1 MTKKEPE
8 LFISSRSIEKEAV
21 DNLNAIFLEL
31 MEQGI
36 SDLHMIEL
44 EDYWQFKIRTPIGLS
59 NFCQVAKQEGTL
71 YSDKIKSRCN
81 ISISER
87 IKPSDGRFRL
97 RFFDESIQDLKGLD
111 VRVNISFSVRG
122 EYIVCRLLDQKNANI
137 SINALGLPEHYIDA
151 IKQLNDAPQGLF
163 VISGPTGSGK
173 TTTLYAIL
181 NMLNDGTRNIITIE
195 EPVEYMVD
203 GIQQFNVD
211 GLNLT
216 FPIQLRA
223 AMRQDPDVILVGE
236 IRDEITADI
245 AAKAAATGH
254 LVLATVHANSAL
266 HTVERLHDLGL
277 EPSRLALVLN
287 GVVAQRLLPKIDI
300 SEGFPYFEEPND
312 IDRLW
317 LDMNGITSQNIHIPN
332 PNHPTKG
339 KVPVMELFILSEKA
353 RLAIARGA
361 FGELPNFAI
370 QQPWYDTLAQSGA
383 RLVFDGLVH
392 LSHLKRIVTS
402 TGDEKKHKRILNKMV
417 ESGELTFEEAKIVIE
432 EQTKLTLKGIHQPI
446 SEVINIVR
454 KRMIAEHLGFS
465 FPVKA
470 TERPIEEMF

>member
-1 MTKKEPE
+1 VKKEPE
-8 LFISSRSIEKEAV
+8 LFISSRITEKEAV
-21 DNLNAIFLEL
+21 EDLNAMFLEL

-44 EDYWQFKIRTPIGLS
+44 EDRWDFKVRTPIGLVFYKS
-59 NFCQVAKQEGTL
+59 VTKHDGTL

-87 IKPSDGRFRL
+87 IKPADGRFRL
-97 RFFDESIQDLKGLD
+97 RFFDETIDDLKGLD

-122 EYIVCRLLDQKNANI
+122 EYIVCRLLDQKNASI
-137 SINALGLPEHYIDA
+137 SINALGLPEHYIEA
-151 IKQLNDAPQGLF
+151 IKQLNEAPQGLF

-211 GLNLT
+211 GQNLT
-216 FPIQLRA
+216 FPMQLRA

-266 HTVERLHDLGL
+266 HTIERLRDLGL
-277 EPSRLALVLN
+277 DPARLALTLN
-287 GVVAQRLLPKIDI
+287 GVVAQRLLPKMDV
-300 SEGFPYFEEPND
+300 SNDYPFYEEPND

-317 LDMNGITSQNIHIPN
+317 LDMHGISSQNIHIPN
-332 PNHPTKG
+332 PKHPTKG

-353 RLAIARGA
+353 KLAIARGA
-361 FGELPNFAI
+361 LGELPAFAV

-383 RLVFDGLVH
+383 RLVFDGMVH
-392 LSHLKRIVTS
+392 LNHLKKIVTS
-402 TGDEKKHKRILNKMV
+402 TGDEKQHKRILNRMI
-417 ESGELTFEEAKIVIE
+417 ESGELSFEEAKLVIE
-432 EQTKLTLKGIHQPI
+432 EQTKMTLKGIHKPI
-446 SEVINIVR
+446 SEVINIIR
-454 KRMIAEHLGFS
+454 TQRFAENLGFS
-465 FPVKA
+465 MPFAPI
-470 TERPIEEMF
+470 TRPEEEWA